1 VTLLVA
7 LANSECSILLADRRV
22 TVDGRAIHDEYNKVC
37 VLFCDDAR
45 VAIAFTG
52 VATYEAF
59 STSDWL
65 VSELARIGDETGS
78 IAEILVALGE
88 AAHQTLAS
96 LPVGDK
102 RLTFLA
108 VGFVYWEPK
117 PRAVA
122 YTLSNFTQGAPSDGF
137 RLTST
142 PLQDDSLVEVDGTI
156 DRLPSRVERSLRH
169 LLSSNLAP
177 SNVLRCAVRHLQNPA
192 TQRAGRGLIGSQC
205 NSAIVPAA
213 PNSTVTT
220 TYHSAFHS
228 HTAYGASVVI
238 TRSMRVYSSEIFSD
252 TVVAGSEIRKQDPC
266 WCGSGLTFKECHLRR
281 FGSFYIRH
289 PAFSRP
295 MYAVT
300 QVEFKEPRPSGRY
313 CYVASGYE

>member
-1 VTLLVA
+1 MTLLVA
-7 LANSECSILLADRRV
+7 LASSEYSILLADRRV
-22 TVDGRAIHDEYNKVC
+22 TVDGRTVHDEYNKVC
-37 VLFCDDAR
+37 VLFCEDAR

-52 VATYEAF
+52 VATYQAF

-65 VSELARIGDETGS
+65 VDELGRIGESTDS
-78 IAEILVALGE
+78 IAEILAALGE
-88 AAHQTLAS
+88 AAHHKLAS
-96 LPVGDK
+96 LPVIDK

-108 VGFVYWEPK
+108 VGFVYWDPQ

-122 YTLSNFTQGAPSDGF
+122 YTLSNFTQGGPSDGF
-137 RLTST
+137 HLTT
-142 PLQDDSLVEVDGTI
+142 APLHDRSLVEVAGAI
-156 DRLPSRVERSLRH
+156 ERLPSRVERSLRH

-192 TQRAGRGLIGSQC
+192 TQRAGHGLVGSQC

-213 PNSTVTT
+213 PNSTVAT

-228 HTAYGASVVI
+228 RTAYGSSVVI
-238 TRSMRVYSSEIFSD
+238 TRSMRVYGSEIFSD

-266 WCGSGLTFKECHLRR
+266 WCGSGLTFKECHLKK

-289 PAFSRP
+289 PAFRRP

-300 QVEFKEPRPSGRY
+300 QVELKDPRSSGRY
-313 CYVASGYE
+313 CSVASGYE